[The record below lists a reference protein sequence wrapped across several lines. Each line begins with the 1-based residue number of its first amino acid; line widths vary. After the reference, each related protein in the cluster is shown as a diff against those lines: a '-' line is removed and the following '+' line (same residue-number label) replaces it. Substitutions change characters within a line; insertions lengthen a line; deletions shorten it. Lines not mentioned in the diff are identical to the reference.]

1 MLSAL
6 LGMTI
11 NAEWVSILK
20 SSHASAFKPNLP
32 VAPVAWFVDGQIK
45 LMKAGWITTWEVFF
59 KMQFVR
65 TIDRA
70 LESGAQVVIMGFDDY
85 THVPLCK
92 GMTQRKRNKLA
103 QSFDYDT
110 AKGLP
115 DAPPQDWNA
124 AMRNRTFKVA
134 VIQFIA
140 KNIALHYKS
149 CRKTVIV
156 DWVGVPVVIGRQ
168 LADDQRTLPE
178 SVLRD
183 SSKRGECDIKAFAWT
198 TWGPT
203 MLESTDGDFIPLA
216 LLQTDSD
223 PTKRIYLERIE
234 TRVSGKR
241 AAGGA
246 KKRQMEFVDIASLHA
261 HVHTLLPRQKH
272 PVQALAMLIALTG
285 CDFCNSLP
293 VIGPTKLW
301 AARHS
306 YRNVDVSSEGG
317 ALAAIAHTYTQ
328 NYAMHIVAGKEADI
342 TDSAA
347 SPEDAAGVYEA
358 TASSIQRSAKL
369 SAQTRDRIWT
379 AAQMRNHVRNAMW
392 TVLQYWSQLEQY
404 ADPVSGEHGYH
415 QDTRGLCHFKID

>member
-1 MLSAL
+1 MHRWL
-6 LGMTI
+6 LMTI
-11 NAEWVSILK
+11 NSEWVSILK
-20 SSHASAFKPNLP
+20 ASHASAFKQNMP
-32 VAPVAWFVDGQIK
+32 VVPVAWFVDGQIK
-45 LMKAGWITTWEVFF
+45 LMKGAWITTWEVFF

-103 QSFDYDT
+103 QSFDYDS

-134 VIQFIA
+134 VIQFIV

-156 DWVGVPVVIGRQ
+156 DWVGVPVVIGRP
-168 LADDQRTLPE
+168 LAEDARTLPE
-178 SVLRD
+178 SVVRET
-183 SSKRGECDIKAFAWT
+183 SKRGECDIKAFAWT
-198 TWGPT
+198 GWGAT
-203 MLESTDGDFIPLA
+203 ILESTDGDFIPLA
-216 LLQTDSD
+216 LLQTSAD

-241 AAGGA
+241 KASGE
-246 KKRQMEFVDIASLHA
+246 KKRQMEFVDMACLHA
-261 HVHTLLPRQKH
+261 HVQPLLPRQPH

-285 CDFCNSLP
+285 CDFANSLP
-293 VIGPTKLW
+293 AIGPAKLW

-317 ALAAIAHTYTQ
+317 ALAAISHTYTQ
-328 NYAMHIVAGKEADI
+328 NFAMHIVAGKEADI

-347 SPEDAAGVYEA
+347 SPEDAARVYQRA
-358 TASSIQRSAKL
+358 ASHIQRSAKL

-379 AAQMRNHVRNAMW
+379 ATHMRNHVRNAMW
-392 TVLQYWSQLEQY
+392 TVLQYWSQLEHY
-404 ADPVSGEHGYH
+404 ADPVAGEHGYY
-415 QDTRGLCHFKID
+415 QCTRGVCHFKTD